1 MAHWS
6 VWANSQHLILTASS
20 HPWMSWVCKRVWMCA
35 CLRHHPRWTLTGQE
49 EALKWCGLS
58 GGLIQPEWNIR
69 LCTPTQQTKATAD
82 HLKLD
87 SSDTRKQHEV
97 EHWPCSIWIVSKV
110 KHQQNKIYYKKK
122 LVSLFTNTIHA
133 YNDLNKP
140 LLVFNFYIKSKLIS
154 CSKSKI
160 GDSTVLKLQYRKKQ
174 VVY

>member
-1 MAHWS
+1 
-6 VWANSQHLILTASS
+6 
-20 HPWMSWVCKRVWMCA
+20 MSWVCKRVWMCA

-110 KHQQNKIYYKKK
+110 KHQQNKIYYYKNWSIKKK
-122 LVSLFTNTIHA
+122 NTIHA

-140 LLVFNFYIKSKLIS
+140 LLVFNFYIKSKLIFMQVKNRRFNCLEITIQKKTS
-154 CSKSKI
+154 CLLNATNNINIIIIRCTHIFKE
-160 GDSTVLKLQYRKKQ
+160 THF
-174 VVY
+174 